1 MPEAPAG
8 APPAPPKQGP
18 AVAMGFDYGVR
29 RIGVAAGDTLTRG
42 ARPVGF
48 VPASG
53 GNPDWP
59 ALARLVA
66 DWDPA
71 VLVVGVPYNMDGTP
85 GPLTPAALGFAAE
98 LERRFQRPVV
108 GVDERLSSR
117 EAEDQLRRQ
126 RASGE
131 RTRRVRHGDVD
142 AAAACVLLEQ
152 WLRDERGIE
161 PRNE

>member
-1 MPEAPAG
+1 MPEAPTG
-8 APPAPPKQGP
+8 APSGSRSSGP
-18 AVAMGFDYGVR
+18 VVAIGFDFGLR

-48 VPASG
+48 LPASG
-53 GNPDWP
+53 GEPDWQ
-59 ALARLVA
+59 AVARVVA

-71 VLVVGVPYNMDGTP
+71 VLVVGVPYNMDGTA

-117 EAEDQLRRQ
+117 EAEDLLRRQ
-126 RASGE
+126 RVSGE

-142 AAAACVLLEQ
+142 AVAACVLLEQ
-152 WLRDERGIE
+152 WLRERSVE